1 MGIDYN
7 KRDRSKPPA
16 PPEQPPAGGGS
27 PIDTSKRPAPAPA
40 PAAAAPVDTSKPAPA
55 APAAPA
61 AGPISLTKRGQQ
73 VSLTKGGTGPVRI
86 NLNWNQAPA
95 AEQGKGAGG
104 LFRKLT
110 QGSGQIDLD
119 LGCLF
124 ELADGR
130 KGVVQALGN
139 SFGALDQPPF
149 IKLDKDDRS
158 GAATDGENLFIS
170 AEFAAEI
177 KRIAVFAFIYE
188 GAPNWSQ
195 AGGIVTIHPPADA
208 PVTIALDETRDGVGM
223 CAVCIINGGPNGYT
237 VERQVDYVSGHKELD
252 ERYGWGM
259 NWVRGSK

>member
-7 KRDRSKPPA
+7 KRPSKPTPPA
-16 PPEQPPAGGGS
+16 DAGGSAPPAG
-27 PIDTSKRPAPAPA
+27 K
-40 PAAAAPVDTSKPAPA
+40 VDTSKPAPA
-55 APAAPA
+55 SAPVDTSKQAAPAAAPPA
-61 AGPISLTKRGQQ
+61 AGPISLTKRGQS

-86 NLNWNQAPA
+86 NLNWNQAAPA
-95 AEQGKGAGG
+95 ASGGG
-104 LFRKLT
+104 LFKKLT

-170 AEFAAEI
+170 AEHSAQI

-188 GAPNWSQ
+188 GAPNWSK
-195 AGGIVTIHPPADA
+195 AGGIVTIHPPAGP

-223 CAVCIINGGPNGYT
+223 CAVCLISGGPAGYT
-237 VERQVDYVSGHKELD
+237 VERQVEYVSGHKQLD
-252 ERYGWGM
+252 ERFGWGM

>member
-7 KRDRSKPPA
+7 KRPKATPSAPADPP
-16 PPEQPPAGGGS
+16 PPAGRV
-27 PIDTSKRPAPAPA
+27 DTSKPAP
-40 PAAAAPVDTSKPAPA
+40 AAAPVDTSKPAPA
-55 APAAPA
+55 APAA
-61 AGPISLTKRGQQ
+61 GPISLTKKGQS
-73 VSLTKGGTGPVRI
+73 VSLTKGGSGPVRI
-86 NLNWNQAPA
+86 NLNWNQAAPST
-95 AEQGKGAGG
+95 GGG
-104 LFRKLT
+104 LFRKLAA
-110 QGSGQIDLD
+110 GGQIDLD

-170 AEFAAEI
+170 AEHAAQI

-188 GAPNWSQ
+188 GAPNWSK
-195 AGGIVTIHPPADA
+195 AGGIVTVHPPAGA
-208 PVTIALDETRDGVGM
+208 PITIALDETRDGVGM
-223 CAVCIINGGPNGYT
+223 CAVCLIHGGANGYT
-237 VERQVDYVSGHKELD
+237 VERQVEYVSGHKQLD
-252 ERYGWGM
+252 EQYGWGM